1 MGSSPR
7 LLFRSDPGQQTADP
21 ARPAPDLSAAE
32 ERALARAWR
41 ERGDVAAMQRLVTAH
56 YPLVHEI
63 AWLYRDRGISH
74 QELLDEGVV
83 GLNRAAARFDPDC
96 GFRFATY
103 CAHWVGMQILALV
116 LMRCDG
122 AAGAHGPAPAKRM
135 PAPAVARLQRR

>member
-7 LLFRSDPGQQTADP
+7 LRFRSDAERRP
-21 ARPAPDLSAAE
+21 ARAAPVEGSTIAEAE

-41 ERGDVAAMQRLVTAH
+41 ERGDVAAMQRLVAAH

-83 GLNRAAARFDPDC
+83 GLNRAAARYDPDC

-116 LMRCDG
+116 LLRCDG
-122 AAGAHGPAPAKRM
+122 AAG
-135 PAPAVARLQRR
+135 VRRRHS